1 MTPDQAT
8 NVTRNFIEWV
18 FGFQLAPAIVQSLH
32 DGAVTEMSKDPAG
45 VQAVVKD
52 MNATITIPFKDGATV
67 EQMSVNIPQAT
78 VKNTYSLH
86 LKCREKQGF

>member
-18 FGFQLAPAIVQSLH
+18 FGFQLAPAIVQSLY
-32 DGAVTEMSKDPAG
+32 DGAVTEIS
-45 VQAVVKD
+45 
-52 MNATITIPFKDGATV
+52 
-67 EQMSVNIPQAT
+67 

-86 LKCREKQGF
+86 LKCREKQGS